1 MAETKQR
8 GRPKTNSPVNKIKK
22 QENSIAK
29 NSDMYCTYCGKFK
42 NESEFYKSTSTIYK
56 HFEKIPVCK
65 KCLVKM
71 YDELVEH
78 FQSEKLALYNIC
90 MELNIPFVESIY
102 LASVDSKTNTLQA
115 TITKINSLPQYK
127 GMTFKDSDGLTSKS
141 EEIRETNKD
150 LVKMKTFD
158 KEEAIIRWGN
168 TWNEYELNK
177 LELFYHDMMAK
188 NRIETPQDDDYLKKL
203 SMLSIKIDEA
213 IISGESTKA
222 KSLGDLYSKYM
233 QDAKFRAQDM
243 TDADK
248 QGGIR
253 TFSQIYAEV
262 ERDDFIPPWE
272 KFANMFGVK
281 QDLVDK
287 TIMYYMNFIMKFNKA
302 EKLVEPPS
310 DVPKVDA
317 EPLVG
322 DENG

>member
-1 MAETKQR
+1 
-8 GRPKTNSPVNKIKK
+8 
-22 QENSIAK
+22 
-29 NSDMYCTYCGKFK
+29 
-42 NESEFYKSTSTIYK
+42 
-56 HFEKIPVCK
+56 
-65 KCLVKM
+65 
-71 YDELVEH
+71 
-78 FQSEKLALYNIC
+78 
-90 MELNIPFVESIY
+90 
-102 LASVDSKTNTLQA
+102 
-115 TITKINSLPQYK
+115 
-127 GMTFKDSDGLTSKS
+127 
-141 EEIRETNKD
+141 
-150 LVKMKTFD
+150 MKTFD